1 LDKNLIFA
9 TLEAAKALKELGE
22 STLYDLVVKKRRNG
36 DKT

>member
-9 TLEAAKALKELGE
+9 TLEAAKALEELGE
-22 STLYDLVVKKRRNG
+22 STLHDLMVKKRRNG